1 LLPLAVRVEQVAMRV
16 RALLRPLLWYGKE
29 VVSLLRQQLVL
40 LQLSQLSQALSEVVL
55 VPLRLERQL
64 AVQDV
69 LVLAETVLAGLE
81 QLAQTER

>member
-1 LLPLAVRVEQVAMRV
+1 
-16 RALLRPLLWYGKE
+16 
-29 VVSLLRQQLVL
+29 LRQQLVL
-40 LQLSQLSQALSEVVL
+40 LQLSQLAQALSEVVL